1 MTTSG
6 RASYFDG
13 VTSARYDVTVKLG
26 VSALQIH
33 ATDGQTLA
41 EWPYNEIESLSA
53 PSGLLRIGRIDN
65 PVLARLDVR
74 DPQLAAAIDHLSIP
88 IDRSGLAERR
98 GRRKVVLWSLAATV
112 SLLLVAIFG
121 VPEIASR
128 LTPLVPYAVELRLG
142 AAVDAQVRSI
152 LDKDGA
158 GARFVCGNDESEKPG
173 RAAFDK
179 MFAKLEQAA
188 VQPIPLR
195 ILIVRNADTN
205 AVTLPG
211 GIIYV
216 FRGLIDKAESADEV
230 AGVIAHEFGHV
241 AHRDGTRTV
250 LQHGAMSFLFGML
263 LGDFVGGGA
272 VIIAAKT
279 ILQTSYSRSVEA
291 AADAYAVDLMKT
303 VEADPR
309 ALGTILTRIAGSSH
323 SPLKFL
329 LDHPETKDRVD
340 AINARAETGPIK
352 SLLAPSEWADVKR
365 ICSGP

>member
-6 RASYFDG
+6 QASYFDG
-13 VTSARYDVTVKLG
+13 VTSARHDVTVTLG
-26 VSALQIH
+26 PSTLQIQ
-33 ATDGQTLA
+33 AADGRILA
-41 EWPYNEIESLSA
+41 EWPYGEIEALSA
-53 PSGLLRIGRIDN
+53 PDGLLRIGRIDN
-65 PVLARLDVR
+65 AVLARLDVR
-74 DPQLAAAIDHLSIP
+74 DPQLAAAIDNVSIP
-88 IDRSGLAERR
+88 IDRSGLTERR
-98 GRRKVVLWSLAATV
+98 GRRKIVFWSLAATV
-112 SLLLVAIFG
+112 SLVLVAIYG

-128 LTPLVPYAVELRLG
+128 LAPLVPYPVELKFG
-142 AAVDAQVRSI
+142 AAVDAQVRNV

-158 GARFVCGNDESEKPG
+158 GARFICGNDESEKLG

-179 MFAKLEQAA
+179 VFAKLEQAA
-188 VQPIPLR
+188 KQPIPLR
-195 ILIVRNADTN
+195 ISVVRNADAN

-230 AGVIAHEFGHV
+230 AGVIAHEIGHV
-241 AHRDGTRTV
+241 AHRDGTRTM

-272 VIIAAKT
+272 VIIVAKT

-291 AADAYAVDLMKT
+291 AADTYAVDLMKRI
-303 VEADPR
+303 EADPR

-323 SPLKFL
+323 SPLKML
-329 LDHPETKDRVD
+329 LDHPETKDRVE
-340 AINARAETGPIK
+340 AMNARAGSGPIK
-352 SLLAPSEWADVKR
+352 PLLDPSEWADVKR